1 MKSWK
6 QIALCLLII
15 LAATGGWY
23 VYKNNNGAA
32 QLALSS
38 GDAPGNV
45 SQAQPKNSR
54 RTMQPPLSWW
64 RRPAK
69 KPSII
74 A

>member
-45 SQAQPKNSR
+45 SQAQPK
-54 RTMQPPLSWW
+54 
-64 RRPAK
+64 K
-69 KPSII
+69 
-74 A
+74 